1 MFFTRQDFINKNNDI
16 IDGFALGLMKVI
28 VPELE
33 KNGYVDLTETINASK
48 GVMNAICEEIK
59 DRFVTSG
66 WVVVVENRKVLDE
79 DGYHIFIHIE

>member
-1 MFFTRQDFINKNNDI
+1 MFFTRQDFINKKNDI

-48 GVMNAICEEIK
+48 GVMNAICGKLKI
-59 DRFVTSG
+59 D
-66 WVVVVENRKVLDE
+66 L
-79 DGYHIFIHIE
+79 